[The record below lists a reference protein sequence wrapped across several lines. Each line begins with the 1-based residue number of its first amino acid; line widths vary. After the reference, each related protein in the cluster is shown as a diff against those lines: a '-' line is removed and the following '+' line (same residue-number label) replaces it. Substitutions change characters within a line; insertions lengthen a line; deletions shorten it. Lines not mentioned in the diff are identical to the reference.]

1 MFKEFKTFAMRGN
14 VLDLAVGVI
23 IGAAFGKIVTSFV
36 SDVLMPPIGLL
47 LGKVDF
53 SNLFIDLSG
62 QHYAT
67 MAEAKAA
74 GAATLNYGLFVN
86 NIIDFLL
93 VAFAVFLLVRQ
104 VNRFN
109 KEPEAAPAAPTTKD
123 CPFCLS
129 AIPLKATRCP
139 NCTSQLEAAAAG
151 KR

>member
-129 AIPLKATRCP
+129 AISLKATRCP

>member
-1 MFKEFKTFAMRGN
+1 MFKEFKAFAMRGN

-36 SDVLMPPIGLL
+36 NDVLMPPIGLL
-47 LGKVDF
+47 VGKVDF
-53 SNLFIDLSG
+53 SNLFFDLSG
-62 QHYAT
+62 QHHAT

-74 GAATLNYGLFVN
+74 GAATVNYGLFVN
-86 NIIDFLL
+86 NIIDFVL

-109 KEPEAAPAAPTTKD
+109 KEPEAAAAPTTKD

-129 AIPLKATRCP
+129 AIQLKATRCP